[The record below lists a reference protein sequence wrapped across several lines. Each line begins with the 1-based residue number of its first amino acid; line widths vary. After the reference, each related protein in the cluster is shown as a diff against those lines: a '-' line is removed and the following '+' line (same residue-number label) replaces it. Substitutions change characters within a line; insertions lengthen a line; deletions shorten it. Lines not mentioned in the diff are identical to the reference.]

1 MSQCFNEHASDEQRL
16 NHNTVPVANCEC
28 TEELLYGEKV
38 RVTEVPVLTC
48 QCLWRAYQRQAED
61 IVAPEGVFI
70 ADPVK
75 RNRIINSAYAQLWR
89 LDNRFQWAGLAAFAS
104 KQVGCGLLHAAESH
118 RENSEWN
125 TRRRQRTRRSA
136 RKRGVGVFSAEER
149 ERRCEAAG
157 VRAAAARIRTGRLA
171 IIQCLS

>member
-16 NHNTVPVANCEC
+16 NHNTVPVADCGC

-48 QCLWRAYQRQAED
+48 QCLWREYQRQAEE

-75 RNRIINSAYAQLWR
+75 RNRAINAAYARLWQH
-89 LDNRFQWAGLAAFAS
+89 DKRFQWAGLAAFAS
-104 KQVGCGLLHAAESH
+104 KQVGCGLLHAAESIERI
-118 RENSEWN
+118 REEHEA
-125 TRRRQRTRRSA
+125 RQRVREGRRA
-136 RKRGVGVFSAEER
+136 VRIAD
-149 ERRCEAAG
+149 AG
-157 VRAAAARIRTGRLA
+157 KNAGAG
-171 IIQCLS
+171 